1 LLYILAVKPDFIQK
15 VLTDQTMQTGTL
27 FLLPS
32 PLGDDPAQPLP
43 AQVAETA
50 GRLKYFV
57 VEKAKTARK
66 ILKDLGYPLP
76 LREAEMIE
84 LDGRTPEGELEVFL
98 KVLLQGH
105 SVGVFSEAGCPGVAD
120 PGARAVSWA
129 HRHGI
134 RVAPLVGPSSL
145 LLALMASGLNGQSFC
160 FHGYL
165 PQNRGDLS
173 HQLHKLERQSSALG
187 QTQLFIETPYRNE
200 ALLETLLQSLHPST
214 RLCVAADLTLPG
226 EYISTK
232 TVKEWKGGPPPPLS
246 KRPAVFLFLAAT

>member
-1 LLYILAVKPDFIQK
+1 
-15 VLTDQTMQTGTL
+15 MQTGTL
-27 FLLPS
+27 YLLPC
-32 PLGDDPAQPLP
+32 PLGEDPVQPLP
-43 AQVAETA
+43 AQVAAIA
-50 GRLKYFV
+50 GQLKYFV

-66 ILKDLGYPLP
+66 ILKDLGYPHP
-76 LREAEMIE
+76 LREAEMTE
-84 LDGRTPEGELEVFL
+84 LDDRTPEGELEAFL

-105 SVGVFSEAGCPGVAD
+105 SVGVLSEAGCPGVAD

-134 RVAPLVGPSSL
+134 RVVPLVGPSSL

-200 ALLETLLQSLHPST
+200 AILETLLQTLHPAT
-214 RLCVAADLTLPG
+214 RLCIAADLTLAT
-226 EYISTK
+226 EYIATK
-232 TVKEWKGGPPPPLS
+232 TVKEWKAGPPPALN
-246 KRPAVFLFLAAT
+246 KRPAVFLFLAGA